1 MKTDKLADAIGM
13 IDERK
18 ILEAKSYGYI
28 DLRNEAGNEAAYYS
42 ISFWDDEKVGSYDE
56 IVYDLSPE
64 DIENYQAYGY
74 FVTCRNR
81 TKGNWQ
87 VTFPLENA
95 DPF

>member
-1 MKTDKLADAIGM
+1 H
-13 IDERK
+13 
-18 ILEAKSYGYI
+18 GYI

-56 IVYDLSPE
+56 FVYDLSPE

-87 VTFPLENA
+87 VTLPLENA
-95 DPF
+95 EYTEE